1 MKTIRQPFVRDVSRL
16 SESRKKDL
24 EKVEPFLPTAAK
36 MACALAFGWIPAAII
51 LFPFA
56 LLFLWLIRKTS
67 GY

>member
-1 MKTIRQPFVRDVSRL
+1 MNTIRQLFAKDVSRL
-16 SESRKKDL
+16 SESRRKDL
-24 EKVEPFLPTAAK
+24 EKIEPFWPTAAK

-56 LLFLWLIRKTS
+56 LLFIWLIRKTS